1 LRQRAIGQTLAIRS
15 ALPGAV
21 TRTDASILRQTCRRK
36 EDAPRRGA
44 FFSMPRCCEF
54 QRMPYPLIAISVLM
68 YQAFLASCCVHVAFV
83 LLALARCDSAHMALR
98 WIRQPPPA
106 EPLSVSNARLRR
118 TFVKGVGRNTNGME
132 RLAIDRAARL
142 TAIAE
147 LAAENPATSANDLV
161 RLDGAAH
168 RARRDMA
175 RVLQAKPEP
184 SHGDALERYLAAKHG
199 ETAA

>member
-1 LRQRAIGQTLAIRS
+1 MSRS
-15 ALPGAV
+15 CYWRWPAV
-21 TRTDASILRQTCRRK
+21 IARIW
-36 EDAPRRGA
+36 
-44 FFSMPRCCEF
+44 
-54 QRMPYPLIAISVLM
+54 PLDG
-68 YQAFLASCCVHVAFV
+68 Y
-83 LLALARCDSAHMALR
+83 DS
-98 WIRQPPPA
+98 PPA
-106 EPLSVSNARLRR
+106 EPLSVRIARLRR

-184 SHGDALERYLAAKHG
+184 SRGDALERYLAAKHG